1 MKQLEQPRAW
11 MTALFCEDVREEIG
25 GKQSYIGVYGD
36 KVSLP
41 SFPTMLHKLHII
53 VSIYFDPS
61 WYTPNS
67 VRLELYK
74 SEVEYTNS
82 SLLLHKDIWGEEL
95 DNIAHAGE
103 DGFVKHLKVHII
115 IQDIEIN
122 EGTSI
127 HLNTKAY
134 WNYNH
139 EDDESETM
147 NIVSNGILF
156 D

>member
-1 MKQLEQPRAW
+1 MKHLKQPRAW

-25 GKQSYIGVYGD
+25 GKQSYIGVYED

-41 SFPTMLHKLHII
+41 NFPTMLHKLHII
-53 VSIYFDPS
+53 VSIYFDPY
-61 WYTPNS
+61 WYTPSS

-74 SEVEYTNS
+74 SGAGYTNS

-95 DNIAHAGE
+95 DNLANADE
-103 DGFVKHLKVHII
+103 DGFAKRLKVHII

-127 HLNTKAY
+127 HLNTNAY
-134 WNYNH
+134 WSYGH